1 MNLTNKEYE
10 LIIESLTVA
19 LGVTRRHLATLEEGH
34 QAALRELDRLR
45 TERKELEGDLR
56 AAEAEAQLLKGDLDE
71 ANIKLAALNAKSAA
85 TDKKKAEKVHEGG
98 PCQQEA
104 RK

>member
-1 MNLTNKEYE
+1 MNLAHKEYE

-19 LGVTRRHLATLEEGH
+19 LGATRRHLATLEEGH

-56 AAEAEAQLLKGDLDE
+56 AAEAEAKIIKEELDALTEE
-71 ANIKLAALNAKSAA
+71 ASK
-85 TDKKKAEKVHEGG
+85 
-98 PCQQEA
+98 
-104 RK
+104 

>member
-1 MNLTNKEYE
+1 MNLTHKEYE
-10 LIIESLTVA
+10 LIIESLSVA

-45 TERKELEGDLR
+45 MERHELERDLR
-56 AAEAEAQLLKGDLDE
+56 AAEAEAKLIREELD
-71 ANIKLAALNAKSAA
+71 AL
-85 TDKKKAEKVHEGG
+85 TE
-98 PCQQEA
+98 EA

>member
-1 MNLTNKEYE
+1 MNLTHKEYE

-45 TERKELEGDLR
+45 MERKELEGDLC
-56 AAEAEAQLLKGDLDE
+56 AAEAEAQLLREELD
-71 ANIKLAALNAKSAA
+71 ALEEEIDALDALEE
-85 TDKKKAEKVHEGG
+85 DR
-98 PCQQEA
+98 P
-104 RK
+104 

>member
-1 MNLTNKEYE
+1 MNLTHKEYE

-19 LGVTRRHLATLEEGH
+19 LGVTRRHLATLEEG
-34 QAALRELDRLR
+34 Q
-45 TERKELEGDLR
+45 ERKELEGDLR

-71 ANIKLAALNAKSAA
+71 ANIKLAALNAR
-85 TDKKKAEKVHEGG
+85 
-98 PCQQEA
+98 EA

>member
-1 MNLTNKEYE
+1 MNLTHKEYE

-56 AAEAEAQLLKGDLDE
+56 AAEAEAKLLKGDLDE
-71 ANIKLAALNAKSAA
+71 ANIKLATLNA
-85 TDKKKAEKVHEGG
+85 
-98 PCQQEA
+98 QEA
-104 RK
+104 CK